1 MSLTEM
7 MVVIAMM
14 GVIFS
19 LGAQIMIQFNRYM
32 GLSKVRI
39 NLQRDARVIFS
50 IINRNLRQAKVST
63 VTLDRVNGQPPYSR
77 ITFTRIDG
85 QVWSFYQNGRR
96 LMMDVTTG
104 GNTNSRTLTEDI
116 RYLAFTPPKSED
128 LSIISVSLTLE
139 QEIFELRTKALHMAS
154 EKVMVMNK

>member
-1 MSLTEM
+1 MIKKNRRGMSLTEM

-32 GLSKVRI
+32 SLSKVRI

-63 VTLDRVNGQPPYSR
+63 VTLP
-77 ITFTRIDG
+77 IAI
-85 QVWSFYQNGRR
+85 
-96 LMMDVTTG
+96 
-104 GNTNSRTLTEDI
+104 LT
-116 RYLAFTPPKSED
+116 
-128 LSIISVSLTLE
+128 ISVIIGVIL
-139 QEIFELRTKALHMAS
+139 IIVRP
-154 EKVMVMNK
+154 

>member
-7 MVVIAMM
+7 MVVIAMI

-32 GLSKVRI
+32 NLSKVRI
-39 NLQRDARVIFS
+39 NIQRDARVIFS
-50 IINRNLRQAKVST
+50 IINRNLRQARVST
-63 VTLDRVNGQPPYSR
+63 ITLDRATAQPPYSR

-85 QVWSFYQNGRR
+85 QIWSFYQNGRR
-96 LMMDVTTG
+96 LMMSVTSGGTANVRALSEDVG
-104 GNTNSRTLTEDI
+104 
-116 RYLAFTPPKSED
+116 YLAFTPPKSED

-139 QEIFELRTKALHMAS
+139 KEIFESRTKALHMAS
-154 EKVMVMNK
+154 EKVMVMNP